1 MNKRCMV
8 WGNRKWS
15 PENGTHTCIQTTTS
29 DEQKRYHMGMSSAT
43 SGYEISILLYFD
55 KKVGETREYLSM
67 QLNYSYIICTP
78 FIKVFMVYSVDSN
91 VRRQRKWLKWSIKHL
106 NTYFTVSCVPYHS
119 NMNRVCSYVTSGCV
133 SAHFVLS
140 RRSYRRRL
148 ISFGNKAYN
157 TTWAF
162 ALSSDNTLHQRSSN
176 GENR

>member
-1 MNKRCMV
+1 MVHIHVYKRQLPMSKNDIIWV
-8 WGNRKWS
+8 WVVPHQDTKY
-15 PENGTHTCIQTTTS
+15 PFCCILS
-29 DEQKRYHMGMSSAT
+29 
-43 SGYEISILLYFD
+43 

-133 SAHFVLS
+133 SAHFVPS
-140 RRSYRRRL
+140 RRSYIRIFINFVNKVH
-148 ISFGNKAYN
+148 ISSS
-157 TTWAF
+157 AF
-162 ALSSDNTLHQRSSN
+162 ALLSDNILPPR
-176 GENR
+176 

>member
-1 MNKRCMV
+1 
-8 WGNRKWS
+8 
-15 PENGTHTCIQTTTS
+15 
-29 DEQKRYHMGMSSAT
+29 MGMSSAT
-43 SGYEISILLYFD
+43 SGYEISILLYFV

-133 SAHFVLS
+133 SAHFVPS
-140 RRSYRRRL
+140 RRSYMRIFINFVNKVH
-148 ISFGNKAYN
+148 ISSS
-157 TTWAF
+157 AF
-162 ALSSDNTLHQRSSN
+162 ALLSDNILPPR
-176 GENR
+176 